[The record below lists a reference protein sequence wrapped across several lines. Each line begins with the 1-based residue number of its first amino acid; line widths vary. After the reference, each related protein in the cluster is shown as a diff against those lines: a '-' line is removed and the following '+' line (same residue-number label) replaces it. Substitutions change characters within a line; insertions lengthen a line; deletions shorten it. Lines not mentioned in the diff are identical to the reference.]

1 MTLRNNLHRR
11 NHKERGQLKHREKL
25 GFLEKHKD
33 YVLRARDYHSKQD
46 RLTRLRQK
54 AAERNK
60 DEFYFSMNREKTRRG
75 VHLKDRGNT
84 SLPVDFVKV
93 LKTQDENYVRTMRA
107 SNLKKIDKLKAR
119 LMSQAD
125 LLKPGMEVE
134 DDLDENELEVL
145 RSAEILPRPTG
156 KGKGKGKARA
166 KSRHIVFVDSAQE
179 ARKLASKEHKQ
190 PEPINEKMDI
200 DEDEPDLGW
209 KTESSASKQKRRKSA
224 PPPSTAEDDEADWY
238 DEEEQDNPGST
249 DRSRILKELS
259 ARLVRDRQLRYAQR
273 EFEMQRL
280 LMGKGGRTKLRGAER
295 IKASDDEDSDDE
307 DALDA
312 RGGRP
317 LKAKASAEPTAYKPR
332 IYKWR
337 LQRKV

>member
-11 NHKERGQLKHREKL
+11 NHKERSQLKHREKL

-60 DEFYFSMNREKTRRG
+60 DEFYFSMNKEKTRRG

-84 SLPVDFVKV
+84 SLPVDFVKL
-93 LKTQDENYVRTMRA
+93 LKTQDENYVRTMRS
-107 SNLKKIDKLKAR
+107 SNSKKIDKLKAR

-125 LLKPGMEVE
+125 LLRPGVE
-134 DDLDENELEVL
+134 DDEDLDEDELEVL
-145 RSAEILPRPTG
+145 REAEILPRPS
-156 KGKGKGKARA
+156 GKGKGKARA
-166 KSRHIVFVDSAQE
+166 KSRHLVFVDSPQE
-179 ARKLASKEHKQ
+179 AHKLASEEGKQ
-190 PEPINEKMDI
+190 TEPSKNDMDV
-200 DEDEPDLGW
+200 DGEEPDLGW
-209 KTESSASKQKRRKSA
+209 KPDSSKHKRRKAASQ
-224 PPPSTAEDDEADWY
+224 PSEDPEDDWS
-238 DEEEQDNPGST
+238 DEEEHNPGST

-295 IKASDDEDSDDE
+295 VEASDDEDSDDE

-317 LKAKASAEPTAYKPR
+317 SKAPTEKAYKPR

-337 LQRKV
+337 LQRKA

>member
-1 MTLRNNLHRR
+1 MPLRNNLHRR

-33 YVLRARDYHSKQD
+33 YVQRARDYHSKQD

-54 AAERNK
+54 AADRNK
-60 DEFYFSMNREKTRRG
+60 DEFYFSMNKEKTRGG

-107 SNLKKIDKLKAR
+107 SNVKKMDQLKAK
-119 LMSQAD
+119 LMSQLD
-125 LLKPGMEVE
+125 LLHPGADE
-134 DDLDENELEVL
+134 DDELDNSELETL
-145 RSAEILPRPTG
+145 RSAGILPQTTG
-156 KGKGKGKARA
+156 KKGKGRS
-166 KSRHIVFVDSAQE
+166 KSRHLVFVDSAEE
-179 ARKLASKEHKQ
+179 ARKLATAESK
-190 PEPINEKMDI
+190 PAAPANDKMDV
-200 DEDEPDLGW
+200 DSDEPDLGW
-209 KTESSASKQKRRKSA
+209 KTESSKQKRRKSLPIA
-224 PPPSTAEDDEADWY
+224 TAEDEADWY
-238 DEEEQDNPGST
+238 DEETNEGST
-249 DRSRILKELS
+249 ERTRILKELS
-259 ARLVRDRQLRYAQR
+259 ARLIRDRQLRYAQR

-295 IKASDDEDSDDE
+295 LEASDDEASDDE

-312 RGGRP
+312 RGGRQ
-317 LKAKASAEPTAYKPR
+317 LKSKTTTEKAYKPR

-337 LQRKV
+337 LERKA